1 MGGKK
6 VKNKESNKNIKRNIV
21 KIIQLLILSP
31 LIFVTTNIVMKYF
44 SLSLQYGKYA
54 KTKTSKEFFKFQI
67 KYLYNGIENIPPFL
81 AAMMAIVAAMFIVI
95 RLDIRWHVKHDSDN
109 LKSDDR
115 WMNIKELK
123 DNFAVENVRNI
134 EYGTAKQGG
143 IMVAMNGKKV
153 YLDTENIHTLVIG
166 TTRSGKGQLV
176 IRPLIYTIS
185 MVEEKQSF
193 ITNDMKGDAL
203 ESTYSILEEN
213 GYNVYVLNLDDATR
227 SDEWDLLYEA
237 KKEYLKV
244 IEDDEPDLSN
254 CNKIIDSIAS
264 LFTDNPKSDPI
275 WPDSAHALLMAM
287 ILYMIEQGYKNNKLD
302 KVTMPSIYH
311 FFVTYGSHDEIR
323 DKVRVN
329 ALDEIFRNLPV
340 GNPARAAYAS
350 SNFAKGEMRG
360 SIFSTLATNLKIFST
375 DMGVQKIT
383 SGNTIDFSKIVVP
396 DGKPCAVFIILPD
409 EDRSRDIIA
418 SAFVNQCY
426 DYLVK
431 QAKKYPRKML
441 PRRVQFILDE
451 FANMPRLPA
460 MDNKTSIGAGHNILF
475 TLVVQSLNQLDDKY
489 GTMAKSIRGTCGNVM
504 YINSIDKDTNQYIS
518 TLLGNE
524 QFDITTYSGNLN
536 EWLSHQ
542 NLSHET
548 KPLMSATQLGR
559 MKKGKAVIIRQRS
572 YPIIT
577 KFKMFYK
584 YGIPV
589 TSIEDIP
596 LHEIKRK
603 VRDSFYPIKDF
614 QSSIGMNVV
623 PDQDNKEFPQQF
635 PVSDNDDIDTI
646 DFGDDN
652 VEDFE
657 GEQAESAN
665 RLQEIYDKL
674 NKATQNEFDCCMK
687 KSDITKAYQF
697 AQKACKFQRAI
708 SPEELEL
715 VEAELSQYY

>member
-1 MGGKK
+1 ME
-6 VKNKESNKNIKRNIV
+6 NKEKNQKEFAHNIA
-21 KIIQLLILSP
+21 KIFQLLFLSP
-31 LIFVTTNIVMKYF
+31 LIFVGMNVVLKYF
-44 SLSLQYGKYA
+44 TLSLKYGQYA
-54 KTKTSKEFFKFQI
+54 KTEVPKDFFKF
-67 KYLYNGIENIPPFL
+67 KTEYLYNGIENVPPFL
-81 AAMMAIVAAMFIVI
+81 AAMMAMVAAMFIVI
-95 RLDIRWHVKHDSDN
+95 RMDIRWHVKHDADN

-115 WMNIKELK
+115 WMNAKELK
-123 DNFAVENVRNI
+123 ENFVPVKFDKLDYCE
-134 EYGTAKQGG
+134 EGG
-143 IMVAMNGKKV
+143 IMVAMKGKKV

-176 IRPLIYTIS
+176 ILPLIYTIS
-185 MVEEKQSF
+185 TVEEKQSF

-227 SDEWDLLYEA
+227 SDEWDLLHEA

-287 ILYMIEQGYKNNKLD
+287 ILYLIEQGYKSGQLD
-302 KVTMPSIYH
+302 KVTMPSVYH

-323 DKVRVN
+323 DKIRVN

-396 DGKPCAVFIILPD
+396 DGKPCAIFIILPD

-451 FANMPRLPA
+451 FANMPRIPA

-518 TLLGNE
+518 ALLGSE

-614 QSSIGMNVV
+614 QESIGMNVV
-623 PDQDNKEFPQQF
+623 PDPDNKEVPQQF
-635 PVSDNDDIDTI
+635 PVTNNADNDIDTI

-687 KSDITKAYQF
+687 ERDIKKAYQL

>member
-1 MGGKK
+1 M
-6 VKNKESNKNIKRNIV
+6 KNKEKNQKEIAHNIAKV
-21 KIIQLLILSP
+21 FQLLFLSP

-54 KTKTSKEFFKFQI
+54 KIKTSKEFFKFQI

-95 RLDIRWHVKHDSDN
+95 RLDTRWHVKHDADN

-115 WMNIKELK
+115 WMNVKELK
-123 DNFAVENVRNI
+123 ENFAVENIRNI

-143 IMVAMNGKKV
+143 IMVAMSDKKV

-176 IRPLIYTIS
+176 ILPLIYTIS

-203 ESTYSILEEN
+203 ESTYSILEEKE
-213 GYNVYVLNLDDATR
+213 YNVYVLNLDDATR
-227 SDEWDLLYEA
+227 SDEWDLLHEA

-244 IEDDEPDLSN
+244 IRDDEPDLSN

-287 ILYMIEQGYKNNKLD
+287 ILYMIEQGYKNNQLD
-302 KVTMPSIYH
+302 KVTMPSVYH

-323 DKVRVN
+323 NNLRVN

-451 FANMPRLPA
+451 FANMPRIPA

-518 TLLGNE
+518 ALLGNK
-524 QFDITTYSGNLN
+524 QYDITTYSGNLN

-572 YPIIT
+572 YPVIS

-614 QSSIGMNVV
+614 QKSIGMNVV
-623 PDQDNKEFPQQF
+623 PDTDNKEIQQF
-635 PVSDNDDIDTI
+635 PVSDNADDDDDIDII
-646 DFGDDN
+646 DFGDEN
-652 VEDFE
+652 IEDFE
-657 GEQAESAN
+657 GEQAESAD
-665 RLQEIYDKL
+665 RLQEIYNKL
-674 NKATQNEFDCCMK
+674 NEATKMEFDSCMK
-687 KSDITKAYQF
+687 NMDIKKAKQL
-697 AQKACKFQRAI
+697 AQKACKLQRII
-708 SPEELEL
+708 SPEDLEL
-715 VEAELSQYY
+715 IEAEFSQFY